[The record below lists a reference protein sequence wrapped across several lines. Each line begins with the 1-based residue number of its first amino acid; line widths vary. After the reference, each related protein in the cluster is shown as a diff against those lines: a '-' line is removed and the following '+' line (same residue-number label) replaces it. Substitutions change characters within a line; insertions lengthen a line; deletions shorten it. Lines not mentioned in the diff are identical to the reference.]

1 MGKSDE
7 ALLRALIRENLRS
20 LDRRQINEVVLQG
33 GGGGIGYEGGHPLVQ
48 GIASLGT
55 RAIVGAAKIIISAL
69 GEGVKFVVKNIL
81 SVGNIGAMG
90 ALAYALSDW
99 RDFTDEAEG
108 FWIGIAP
115 KYRKLRKLLPDA
127 DLYNHTF
134 LVNFTDAMNN
144 IENEVEDC
152 NDLKE
157 ALENDFDTLR
167 RQNSSIKSEKN
178 GPEKISKIWDLY
190 CGVEVD
196 SATIDKKKYDDAV
209 ADLNEDE
216 VSFVLDN
223 FVDRLNEST
232 AKLVKKIVKKG
243 KKSKECFESL
253 ESLIDQFE
261 NPS

>member
-20 LDRRQINEVVLQG
+20 LDSRQINEIVLQG

-55 RAIVGAAKIIISAL
+55 RVITGAAKIIISAL

-99 RDFTDEAEG
+99 REFTDEAEG
-108 FWIGIAP
+108 FWISVAP
-115 KYRKLRKLLPDA
+115 KYRKLKKLLPSA
-127 DLYNHTF
+127 EVLNQEF

-144 IENEVEDC
+144 IESGTGDC
-152 NDLKE
+152 DDLRR
-157 ALENDFDTLR
+157 ALELDFETLR
-167 RQNSSIKSEKN
+167 EQNARIKGEKN
-178 GPEKISKIWDLY
+178 GPQKISKIWNLY
-190 CGVEVD
+190 CAVEVD
-196 SATIDKKKYDDAV
+196 PVTIDEGKYNDAV
-209 ADLNEDE
+209 AELKDEE

-223 FVDRLNEST
+223 FVDKLNEST
-232 AKLVKKIVKKG
+232 AKLVKKMVKKG
-243 KKSKECFESL
+243 KGSKACFESL
-253 ESLIDQFE
+253 EGLIEEFAD
-261 NPS
+261 PS